1 MKKSALGAMALGLA
15 LATTA
20 CSTHAPS
27 PNTYIDQAKS
37 AAANADQAG
46 QQAAGG
52 ALGGDPNA
60 PICAASGTPG
70 MQSLFFGLQI
80 LAQPSVDSVTSAR
93 KGDQL
98 GPALDIAGINQG
110 IKDYRVLDGHPATGY
125 KDPKVILDHWQDL
138 SDRMAAMISAPS
150 DPTQADIDS
159 YTAAMGDQQSLI
171 MSQVDI
177 GVAKDYYCGG

>member
-1 MKKSALGAMALGLA
+1 MNKSALGAMAIGLA

-20 CSTHAPS
+20 CSTNAPS
-27 PNTYIDQAKS
+27 PNKYVDQAKS
-37 AAANADQAG
+37 AAAQADQAG

-60 PICAASGTPG
+60 PICAASGTAG
-70 MQSLFFGLQI
+70 MQSLFIGLQV
-80 LAQPSVDSVTSAR
+80 LAQPSVDYVVGVRS
-93 KGDQL
+93 GQQL

-125 KDPKVILDHWQDL
+125 KDPRVILDKWQDL
-138 SDRMAAMISAPS
+138 SDRMAAMVNAPS

-171 MSQVDI
+171 MSQIDVSM
-177 GVAKDYYCGG
+177 AKNFYCGK

>member
-1 MKKSALGAMALGLA
+1 MKKSALGAMAIGLA
-15 LATTA
+15 LSTTA
-20 CSTHAPS
+20 CGSSAPH

-37 AAANADQAG
+37 AAAKADQSG

-60 PICAASGTPG
+60 PLCAAAGTPG
-70 MQSLFFGLQI
+70 MQSLFIGLQV
-80 LAQPSVDSVTSAR
+80 LAQPSVDYVAGVRS
-93 KGDQL
+93 GQQL

-125 KDPKVILDHWQDL
+125 KDPKLILDKWQDHR
-138 SDRMAAMISAPS
+138 DRMAAMVNAPS

-159 YTAAMGDQQSLI
+159 YTAAMGDQQALI
-171 MSQVDI
+171 TSQIDVSM
-177 GVAKDYYCGG
+177 AKNFYCGK